1 MTSSDATLYRYET
14 RTLFADYLRA
24 GVGAFLCLAPLL
36 VIESGS
42 IMVYILGLLGAVFL
56 VFGGRTFL
64 RHRSA
69 VGLSAEGVKIHG
81 PWPRSLA
88 WRDLSVMKLAYFST
102 GRTKAKG
109 WMELKLRGGGTAMS
123 FDSSLDGFDAVVAA
137 ALHAARANDLVL
149 SEVTRANLDAM
160 GFATSQGSLPDDH
173 L

>member
-1 MTSSDATLYRYET
+1 MAAPLYRYET
-14 RTLFADYLRA
+14 KTLVADYLRA

-36 VIESGS
+36 VVETGS
-42 IMVYILGLLGAVFL
+42 IMVYILAVLGAVFL
-56 VFGGRTFL
+56 VFGVRTLL
-64 RHRSA
+64 RHRSS
-69 VGLSAEGVKIHG
+69 VSLSTEGLAIHG

-88 WRDLSVMKLAYFST
+88 WRDLAVMKLAYFST

-109 WMELKLRGGGTAMS
+109 WMELKLRGGGTRMS

-137 ALHAARANDLVL
+137 ALHAARANDLAL

-160 GFATSQGSLPDDH
+160 GFAVSPGGMPDDH

>member
-1 MTSSDATLYRYET
+1 MDTPPYRYET
-14 RTLFADYLRA
+14 KTLVADYLRA

-36 VIESGS
+36 VVEGGS
-42 IMVYILGLLGAVFL
+42 IMVYILGAVGAVFL
-56 VFGGRTFL
+56 AFGARTFL
-64 RHRSA
+64 RHRSG
-69 VGLSAEGVKIHG
+69 VTLSAQGLQIHG

-88 WRDLSVMKLAYFST
+88 WRDLAVMKLAYFST

-137 ALHAARANDLVL
+137 ALHAARANDLAL

-160 GFATSQGSLPDDH
+160 GFAVSPGGLPDDH

>member
-1 MTSSDATLYRYET
+1 MTGGDGELYRYET
-14 RTLFADYLRA
+14 RTLVADYLRA
-24 GVGAFLCLAPLL
+24 GVGAFLCLGPLL
-36 VIESGS
+36 VVESGS
-42 IMVYILGLLGAVFL
+42 IMVYILAVLGAVFL

-69 VGLSAEGVKIHG
+69 VGLSAEGLQIHG

-88 WRDLSVMKLAYFST
+88 WRDLGGMKLAYFST

-109 WMELKLRGGGTAMS
+109 WMELKLRGGGTSMS

-137 ALHAARANDLVL
+137 ALHAARANDLKL
-149 SEVTRANLDAM
+149 SDVTRANLDAM
-160 GFATSQGSLPDDH
+160 GFAVSAGGLPDDH